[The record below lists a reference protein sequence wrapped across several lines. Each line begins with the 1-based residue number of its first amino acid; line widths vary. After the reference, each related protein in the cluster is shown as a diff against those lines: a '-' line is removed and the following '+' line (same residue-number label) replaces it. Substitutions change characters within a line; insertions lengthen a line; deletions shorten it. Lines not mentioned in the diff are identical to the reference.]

1 MKIKAI
7 TPILMA
13 IFITTSA
20 ALAQTTGNAVTDAI
34 LNSYSAKLFTG
45 EPVKDTDLDLIL
57 RCGIKAPSARNS
69 QPWKFTVIKDMNL
82 VADVMKNIP
91 QGNVIVIVSGQE
103 AAQPG
108 INADFDCALAAAN
121 MYTAAQSLGLGAHI
135 YAGPISNVNANKAT
149 YGIPD
154 GYRAVT
160 ILRIGNIDKTADATS
175 SASARRSFEET
186 VIYK

>member
-1 MKIKAI
+1 MKIKTI

-13 IFITTSA
+13 LFITASA
-20 ALAQTTGNAVTDAI
+20 VVAQTPGNAVTEVI
-34 LNSYSAKLFTG
+34 LNSYSAKLFSG

-57 RCGIKAPSARNS
+57 KCGIKAPSARNS

-108 INADFDCALAAAN
+108 LNADFDCALAAAN
-121 MYTAAQSLGLGAHI
+121 MYIAAQSLGLGAHI
-135 YAGPISNVNANKAT
+135 YASPISSVNANKAT

-160 ILRIGNIDKTADATS
+160 ILRIGNADKTADATS
-175 SASARRSFEET
+175 SASARKPIEET